1 MKKIILLALFIT
13 QLIQSQNTATLVFP
27 EIFKGLP
34 NVRDFAMSNTQDEIY
49 FTVES
54 YQKEFSFIAFI
65 KKENGKWSNPKA
77 APFSGQFKDLE
88 PFLAP
93 NQLRLYFVSN
103 RTKNGN
109 TAKKD
114 MDIWYVDRPSLT
126 SEWGKPEP
134 LSNTI
139 NTTKNEFYP
148 SVNKNGD
155 VFFTAEY
162 EKSGKEDIFVSRFKN
177 GTYTKPVALPKAI
190 NSEKYEFNAFV
201 SPDESYIIFTS
212 YGRKDDMGRGDMYI
226 SYKENNTWQPAIHLS
241 SKINTRKLDYC
252 PFVAND
258 GTLYF
263 TTNKSSITNSL
274 SKQLSYDKLLD
285 YMNST
290 ENGLS
295 RVYRISLPKK

>member
-1 MKKIILLALFIT
+1 MKKIILLALFLT
-13 QLIQSQNTATLVFP
+13 QLIQSQNTATLVLP
-27 EIFKGLP
+27 EVFRGLP

-49 FTVES
+49 FTIES

-65 KKENGKWSNPKA
+65 KKENGKWTNPKA
-77 APFSGQFKDLE
+77 TSFSGQFKDLE

-103 RTKNGN
+103 RTKKGN

-114 MDIWYVDRPSLT
+114 MDIWYVDRPNLT
-126 SEWGKPEP
+126 SEWSKPKP
-134 LSNTI
+134 LPNTI

-190 NSEKYEFNAFV
+190 NSSTYEFNAFV

-212 YGRKDDMGRGDMYI
+212 YGRKDDLGRGDMYI
-226 SYKENNTWQPAIHLS
+226 SYKENNTWLPAIHLS
-241 SKINTRKLDYC
+241 AKINTRKLDYC
-252 PFVAND
+252 PFVDND

-263 TTNKSSITNSL
+263 TSNKSSITNSL

-285 YMNST
+285 YMNSA

-295 RVYRISLPKK
+295 RIYRISLPKK